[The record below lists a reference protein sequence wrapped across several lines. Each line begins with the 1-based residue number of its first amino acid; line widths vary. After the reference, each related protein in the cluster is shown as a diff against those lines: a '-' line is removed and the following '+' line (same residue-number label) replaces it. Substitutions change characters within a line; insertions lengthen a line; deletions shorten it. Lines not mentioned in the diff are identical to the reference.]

1 MNLDRLLPKT
11 SFGRFFLINVISLA
25 LFWLLIQPMANYW
38 RNQALFRMVASNES
52 RLFLTHIRL
61 LDKLPTIAERNG
73 LFNPN
78 DDVFSIR
85 VSHLP
90 PDMPRDGSN
99 CSQSLRRRLERA
111 FKQENIRYTDLLTR
125 IVVSHAPIT
134 VMGSEEKYS
143 DLETFLTHHYMQAE
157 IALRRPD
164 GIWISAKHQIEIMPQ
179 NRLWLNTAALAIEF
193 LLVMSGVALALNWLL
208 RPLRKLVAATDRFGR
223 TQEITPL
230 RTDSGPVEVR
240 EAASAFNRMFSS
252 IQRSFEERERFLTSF
267 SHDLRT
273 PLTRLRLRLEQVAQ
287 DDLREKLCADVDDL
301 TDTLNRTITFLRS
314 ARSIE
319 DVRRP
324 IAVMPLLEALVEDS
338 LADQVS
344 VSFTAQ
350 YVQLSMKGA
359 LLFDSGSDSLKDQA
373 KAVLDKVGVI
383 LERYGSN
390 STIEIEGH
398 TDNVPIHS
406 ARFAD
411 NEELSSARALSVF
424 YYLTETTSLDPSDL
438 RHAGMGDRVPVAD
451 NSTEEG
457 RSKNRRV
464 EIRIYNPSTTY

>member
-1 MNLDRLLPKT
+1 M
-11 SFGRFFLINVISLA
+11 
-25 LFWLLIQPMANYW
+25 Y
-38 RNQALFRMVASNES
+38 
-52 RLFLTHIRL
+52 
-61 LDKLPTIAERNG
+61 
-73 LFNPN
+73 
-78 DDVFSIR
+78 
-85 VSHLP
+85 
-90 PDMPRDGSN
+90 
-99 CSQSLRRRLERA
+99 
-111 FKQENIRYTDLLTR
+111 
-125 IVVSHAPIT
+125 
-134 VMGSEEKYS
+134 
-143 DLETFLTHHYMQAE
+143 
-157 IALRRPD
+157 
-164 GIWISAKHQIEIMPQ
+164 
-179 NRLWLNTAALAIEF
+179 
-193 LLVMSGVALALNWLL
+193 
-208 RPLRKLVAATDRFGR
+208 
-223 TQEITPL
+223 
-230 RTDSGPVEVR
+230 
-240 EAASAFNRMFSS
+240 
-252 IQRSFEERERFLTSF
+252 
-267 SHDLRT
+267 
-273 PLTRLRLRLEQVAQ
+273 
-287 DDLREKLCADVDDL
+287 
-301 TDTLNRTITFLRS
+301 
-314 ARSIE
+314 
-319 DVRRP
+319 
-324 IAVMPLLEALVEDS
+324 ALVEDS

-373 KAVLDKVGVI
+373 KEVLDKVGVI

>member
-1 MNLDRLLPKT
+1 MNLDRLLPNS
-11 SFGRFFLINVISLA
+11 SFLRFFLINVISLA

-164 GIWISAKHQIEIMPQ
+164 GIWIYAKHQIEIMPQ
-179 NRLWLNTAALAIEF
+179 NRLWLNTAALAI
-193 LLVMSGVALALNWLL
+193 
-208 RPLRKLVAATDRFGR
+208 
-223 TQEITPL
+223 
-230 RTDSGPVEVR
+230 
-240 EAASAFNRMFSS
+240 
-252 IQRSFEERERFLTSF
+252 
-267 SHDLRT
+267 
-273 PLTRLRLRLEQVAQ
+273 
-287 DDLREKLCADVDDL
+287 
-301 TDTLNRTITFLRS
+301 
-314 ARSIE
+314 
-319 DVRRP
+319 
-324 IAVMPLLEALVEDS
+324 
-338 LADQVS
+338 
-344 VSFTAQ
+344 
-350 YVQLSMKGA
+350 
-359 LLFDSGSDSLKDQA
+359 
-373 KAVLDKVGVI
+373 
-383 LERYGSN
+383 
-390 STIEIEGH
+390 
-398 TDNVPIHS
+398 
-406 ARFAD
+406 
-411 NEELSSARALSVF
+411 
-424 YYLTETTSLDPSDL
+424 
-438 RHAGMGDRVPVAD
+438 
-451 NSTEEG
+451 
-457 RSKNRRV
+457 
-464 EIRIYNPSTTY
+464 